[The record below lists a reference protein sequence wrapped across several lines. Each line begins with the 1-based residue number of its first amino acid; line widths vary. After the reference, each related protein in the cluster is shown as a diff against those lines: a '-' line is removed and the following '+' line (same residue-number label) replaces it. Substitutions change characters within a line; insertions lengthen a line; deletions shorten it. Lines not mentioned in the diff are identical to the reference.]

1 MYGLINRSIK
11 ELVLRH
17 HGEGMWSR
25 IAQRAGCGDTEFLGM
40 ESYPDELTYDLVGAA
55 AAELNVE
62 PAALLEAFGRHWVLH
77 SAPASYGDLMSL
89 TGSTVEEFLGNL
101 DMLHDRVANIL
112 PALRPPEFRSV
123 VQPDGSILLTYITH
137 RPGLAPIVVGMVN
150 GLGERFGRS
159 LRIEH
164 VERREDTGT
173 HDLFRI
179 V

>member
-17 HGEGMWSR
+17 HGEGMWKR
-25 IAQRAGCGDTEFLGM
+25 IAMRAGCSDVEFLGM
-40 ESYPDELTYDLVGAA
+40 ESYPDELTYTIVGAA

-62 PAALLEAFGRHWVLH
+62 ASTLLEAFGRHWVLH
-77 SAPASYGDLMSL
+77 SSTESYGDLMSL
-89 TGSTVEEFLGNL
+89 TGSTLEEFLGNL

-112 PALRPPEFRSV
+112 PALRPPEFRSA

-159 LRIEH
+159 VGIEH
-164 VERREDTGT
+164 LERREDTGT

>member
-17 HGEGMWSR
+17 HGEGMWTR

-55 AAELNVE
+55 SAELNVE

-77 SAPASYGDLMSL
+77 SAPASYGDLMAL
-89 TGSTVEEFLGNL
+89 TGSSVEEFLGNL

-112 PALRPPEFRSV
+112 PALRPPEFRSA